1 MTCQDVAG
9 HKLLEPWDEMKSK
22 FSDTGVCPSLIM
34 LIYYIAGEEELSI
47 DAVILS
53 SYNETVFL
61 VKLD

>member
-1 MTCQDVAG
+1 
-9 HKLLEPWDEMKSK
+9 MKSK